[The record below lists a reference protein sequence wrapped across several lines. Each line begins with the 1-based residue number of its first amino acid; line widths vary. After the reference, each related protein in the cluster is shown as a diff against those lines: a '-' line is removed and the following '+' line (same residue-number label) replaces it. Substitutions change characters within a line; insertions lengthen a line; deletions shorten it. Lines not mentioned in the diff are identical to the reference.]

1 MRTTITIDDDV
12 FRQIESIAEEQKRSR
27 KDVLNDALRRG
38 IRDTQQEKKR
48 EERFETKSMDLGQ
61 CLLPSLDNVAEV
73 LTIAES
79 DDFK

>member
-73 LTIAES
+73 LAIAES
-79 DDFK
+79 DDYT